1 MILEASNIGFRYNNY
16 GYILKNIDFMI
27 SSGERV
33 GLLAKSGYGKST
45 FGKILAGHLIQ
56 SWGEIYLD
64 KKEIPKK
71 GFHPVQ
77 LIHQHPEKTI
87 NPRWK
92 MKKALYENDDY
103 NEKATFDEKV
113 FFDEKNLETFG
124 IRKSWLDR
132 YPNELSGGEL
142 QRFAIARAIT
152 KNTKFLIA
160 DEITAMLDGI
170 TQAQIWHSLIEMS
183 EKNKIGIL
191 VITHNKELAKRV
203 CTRFVNLEEINN
215 V

>member
-16 GYILKNIDFMI
+16 GYILKNLDFQI

-33 GLLAKSGYGKST
+33 GLLARSGYGKST
-45 FGKILAGHLIQ
+45 FGKILAGHLIP
-56 SWGEIYLD
+56 SWGDIYLD

-92 MKKALYENDDY
+92 MKKALYENED
-103 NEKATFDEKV
+103 FDK
-113 FFDEKNLETFG
+113 KNLDTFG
-124 IRKSWLDR
+124 IRRSWLDR

-142 QRFAIARAIT
+142 QRIAIARAIT
-152 KNTKFLIA
+152 KNTNFLIA

-183 EKNKIGIL
+183 EKNEMGIL
-191 VITHNKELAKRV
+191 VITHNKELAKKV
-203 CTRFVNLEEINN
+203 CTRIVNLEEINN